1 MHAGHLHCPVLILHC
16 GSDITVPIRSE
27 ESIANGIR
35 SSRNS
40 GVTVWGILGVSHSL
54 LPNPFGTNRSWVYL
68 LAFAT
73 SPQLVDVMTNWA
85 ATHFLIAAGRHAA
98 LSVNSAMQSVKIPDG
113 PNSG

>member
-1 MHAGHLHCPVLILHC
+1 MMHAGHLHCPVLILHG
-16 GSDITVPIRSE
+16 GSDIAVPIRSE

-40 GVTVWGILGVSHSL
+40 GVTVRGILGVSHSL

-85 ATHFLIAAGRHAA
+85 ATHLLIAAGKTCGAEC
-98 LSVNSAMQSVKIPDG
+98 
-113 PNSG
+113 